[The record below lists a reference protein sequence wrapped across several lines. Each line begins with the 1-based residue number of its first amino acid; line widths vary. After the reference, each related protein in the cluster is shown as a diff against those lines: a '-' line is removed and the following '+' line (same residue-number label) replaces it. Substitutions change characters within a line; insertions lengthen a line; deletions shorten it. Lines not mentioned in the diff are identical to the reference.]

1 MLKIIV
7 TILLLIVAAAN
18 LVLMWQVFRKLKQSR
33 DEQTEIPQRYVS
45 VRLTFIGLS
54 SLIIS
59 IINIVLR
66 LREVLS

>member
-7 TILLLIVAAAN
+7 TILLLIVAAVN